1 MLALL
6 LSTGVELMRGQA
18 RTVEVDAAE
27 LPARLVAVIEFAAI
41 GQAAV
46 LELADAV
53 VFVAQSAPAL
63 VLLDESVLEIVFVGE
78 RPMVVV
84 SVFISRSKTS

>member
-1 MLALL
+1 
-6 LSTGVELMRGQA
+6 
-18 RTVEVDAAE
+18 

-46 LELADAV
+46 LELADAI

-63 VLLDESVLEIVFVGE
+63 VFLDESVLQIVFVGE
-78 RPMVVV
+78 RLITAVDVD
-84 SVFISRSKTS
+84 

>member
-1 MLALL
+1 MLGFFRVVAR
-6 LSTGVELMRGQA
+6 ERQA
-18 RTVEVDAAE
+18 GAVEVDAAE

-46 LELADAV
+46 LERADAI

-63 VLLDESVLEIVFVGE
+63 VLLDESVLQVVFVGK
-78 RPMVVV
+78 RLMTALDVD
-84 SVFISRSKTS
+84 